1 MLININKSIKYVE
14 KTEFGFIRLIR
25 FTGLTGLFGYPV
37 NHPLTR
43 YPMIH
48 PVNPVIQTDESESG
62 QTSDG

>member
-14 KTEFGFIRLIR
+14 KTEFGFIG

-48 PVNPVIQTDESESG
+48 PVNLVIQTDESESG